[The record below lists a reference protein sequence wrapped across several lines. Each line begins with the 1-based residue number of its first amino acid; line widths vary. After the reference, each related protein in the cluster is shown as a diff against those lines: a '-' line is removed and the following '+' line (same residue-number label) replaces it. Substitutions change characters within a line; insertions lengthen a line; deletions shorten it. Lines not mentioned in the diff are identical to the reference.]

1 MNSEDMRLHVLGSS
15 SAGNCYILQNED
27 EALVIEAGI
36 DIREVKKA
44 LGFNLPKVSG
54 AVISHRHGDHAR
66 YVGAFVRNGI
76 PTLALEDV
84 FSSRH
89 IFANPFAVAVRPGK
103 GYRAGGFRLTA
114 FPVAHDVPCVGWLIR
129 HDEMGKLLFVTDTV
143 MLNYT
148 FDGLTVVM
156 VEANYADDIIDGRL
170 MRGEIT
176 PAMRS
181 RIIQSHMSLETAKRI
196 LSRNDLSGVDHIILI
211 HLSDGN
217 SDELRFVSEVREET
231 GKIVVAA
238 DRGKVIDISKEP
250 F

>member
-217 SDELRFVSEVREET
+217 SDERRFVREVRELT

-238 DRGKVIDISKEP
+238 DRGEVIDISKEP